1 MARDA
6 TEEAVDGLA
15 AWKTTRLRR
24 GLTNSIL
31 AAEPAD
37 TCAHPPIWPAAD
49 VASCL
54 GQKQLQDT

>member
-15 AWKTTRLRR
+15 AWKTRLR
-24 GLTNSIL
+24 LTNSIL

-37 TCAHPPIWPAAD
+37 TCAHPPI
-49 VASCL
+49 
-54 GQKQLQDT
+54 

>member
-15 AWKTTRLRR
+15 AWKTRLR
-24 GLTNSIL
+24 LTNSIL

-37 TCAHPPIWPAAD
+37 TCATRPYDQLLMWLHVW
-49 VASCL
+49 
-54 GQKQLQDT
+54 GRKQLQDK